1 MLKLI
6 KVNKSYLESDQRK
19 YIFKDADL
27 DILNNNSLI
36 ILGSSGS
43 GKTTFLNIISGID
56 EVDSGEIVIADMEIS
71 KLKDDERSKFRRFN
85 IGFVFQFYNLIP
97 TLNVEENILLP
108 LDLIK
113 ENNKTNRAYVLD
125 LLDKVGLTDR
135 LKSYPDMLSGGE
147 QQRISLVRALAH
159 RPKILI
165 ADEPTGNLDKENTTK
180 IIKLIREMTS
190 KTNVQLIL
198 ATHNQ
203 ELIEENDVLIE
214 IEDKKIKIRQ

>member
-6 KVNKSYLESDQRK
+6 KVNKSYLESDQKK

-27 DILNNNSLI
+27 DIPNNDSLI

-43 GKTTFLNIISGID
+43 GKTTLLNIISGID
-56 EVDSGEIVIADMEIS
+56 EIDSGEIIIAGEKIS
-71 KLKDDERSKFRRFN
+71 HLRDDERSKFRRFN

-113 ENNKTNRAYVLD
+113 ENNKTNRVYVLD

-135 LKSYPDMLSGGE
+135 LKSYPDTLSGGE

-159 RPKILI
+159 KPKILI

-214 IEDKKIKIRQ
+214 IENKKIKIRQ